1 MQKDEPTREWGA
13 EPGPA
18 SGGHLASE
26 PAQGESWF
34 EILNAPL
41 PSEIEQEAE
50 EPPSAPRPRRKGRS
64 RTDDIPATRRTTP
77 VPGTRRS
84 AATRRR
90 VRRTVRR
97 VDPLG
102 VLKISVVVYAL
113 MLGLWLLV
121 VAVIYNFLSGL
132 GLFDTINN
140 AAEGLAAGEV
150 EITLGLVEKWAF
162 IVGLIVVI
170 AGSIINV
177 IVALLYNLIANLI
190 GGIEVTFTERDQ

>member
-1 MQKDEPTREWGA
+1 M
-13 EPGPA
+13 
-18 SGGHLASE
+18 
-26 PAQGESWF
+26 
-34 EILNAPL
+34 
-41 PSEIEQEAE
+41 
-50 EPPSAPRPRRKGRS
+50 
-64 RTDDIPATRRTTP
+64 
-77 VPGTRRS
+77 
-84 AATRRR
+84 
-90 VRRTVRR
+90 
-97 VDPLG
+97 
-102 VLKISVVVYAL
+102 VYAL